1 MSSYSAWSVAFSTD
15 CIEQTRIYVSEREWR
30 RIHDEHSDAQRIFGR
45 LMIGDKDVFCPLGE
59 PIGMEQFGNSRNNE
73 CIIIPNWA
81 MQILGI
87 DGSGETVEITWLAED
102 AFPNATR
109 VILRPHDSAFFH
121 GDIKGELERELTT
134 YGVIAEGTTIPVTVS
149 SLDGFSVLMDVIRT
163 FPANIVLLEGDE
175 IEFEFET
182 ALDVP
187 AEATA
192 EATAEPTTEATA
204 EAATEAAPVIPEP
217 VIPEATALTHA
228 VVTHP
233 VGAVPAGLVGQRLG
247 GKERPALPDGRPWNP
262 WR

>member
-1 MSSYSAWSVAFSTD
+1 
-15 CIEQTRIYVSEREWR
+15 
-30 RIHDEHSDAQRIFGR
+30 
-45 LMIGDKDVFCPLGE
+45 
-59 PIGMEQFGNSRNNE
+59 MEQFGNSRNNE

-81 MQILGI
+81 LQILGI
-87 DGSGETVEITWLAED
+87 DGSGENVEITWLAED

-149 SLDGFSVLMDVIRT
+149 SLDGFSVLMDVVRT

-187 AEATA
+187 AEAPA
-192 EATAEPTTEATA
+192 
-204 EAATEAAPVIPEP
+204 EAAPVIA
-217 VIPEATALTHA
+217 EATALTPPVVTHA
-228 VVTHP
+228 VVTPP

>member
-1 MSSYSAWSVAFSTD
+1 MSSYSAWSSAFSTD

-81 MQILGI
+81 LQILGI
-87 DGSGETVEITWLAED
+87 DGSGENVEITWLAED

-187 AEATA
+187 AAEAPVEAPVEATA
-192 EATAEPTTEATA
+192 EATAA
-204 EAATEAAPVIPEP
+204 
-217 VIPEATALTHA
+217 VIPEATALTPP
-228 VVTHP
+228 VITPP

>member
-1 MSSYSAWSVAFSTD
+1 MSSYSAWSTAFSTD
-15 CIEQTRIYVSEREWR
+15 YIEQTRIYVSESEWR
-30 RIHDEHSDAQRIFGR
+30 RVHEEHSDAQRIFGR

-59 PIGMEQFGNSRNNE
+59 PIGMDQFGKERNNE

-81 MQILGI
+81 LQLLGI
-87 DGSGETVEITWLAED
+87 DGSGENVEITWLAED

-187 AEATA
+187 E
-192 EATAEPTTEATA
+192 
-204 EAATEAAPVIPEP
+204 APVEAP
-217 VIPEATALTHA
+217 VVAPVPEAP
-228 VVTHP
+228 VVAP

-247 GKERPALPDGRPWNP
+247 GKERPLLPDGRPWNP

>member
-1 MSSYSAWSVAFSTD
+1 
-15 CIEQTRIYVSEREWR
+15 VSEREWR

-81 MQILGI
+81 LQILGI

-187 AEATA
+187 AEAP
-192 EATAEPTTEATA
+192 AEPTTEATA
-204 EAATEAAPVIPEP
+204 EATPVIAET
-217 VIPEATALTHA
+217 VIPEAAALTHA
-228 VVTHP
+228 VVTPP